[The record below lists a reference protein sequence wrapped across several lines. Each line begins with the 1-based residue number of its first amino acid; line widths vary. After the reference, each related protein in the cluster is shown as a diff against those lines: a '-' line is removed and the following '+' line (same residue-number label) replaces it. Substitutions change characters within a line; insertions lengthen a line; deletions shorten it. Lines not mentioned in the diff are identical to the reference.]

1 MKRILSLDGGGSWAL
16 IQVRALIDIYGYN
29 ATGYDVLRDFDLIVA
44 NSGGSIVAGT
54 LAAGWPLLQSLDL
67 FLSEANRK
75 SIFVAG
81 PWLDRVENAV
91 LGLGPKYGT
100 GDKFVGL
107 TSLFGAFAQ
116 TPMDQLPTTLSVPLG
131 KRVDFIIS
139 SFDYDRKRAVLF
151 RSNTAS
157 VVAPIVQVPVATI
170 SAAIHASSTAPVN
183 YFDKPATFPTTTH
196 VFDSFR
202 FWDGGISG
210 MNNPVLVGVMELLG
224 SGVVASDIQ
233 VLSIGAGTV
242 RRPIPPEL
250 GAAPSNLFQT
260 PANPGTVSDL
270 KELAASIVDDPPDH
284 ATYMAY
290 LALGGVLPK
299 SAAEAPLVP
308 NGFIRLSPMVQ
319 PRCMTSDL
327 VNLSSDPTDLK
338 VPDLQDDI
346 LAPQKQS
353 EDNFG
358 ALAVLDMD
366 AIEADQVNLLQ
377 LLTNTWI
384 AGGIY
389 NQPIRSNTTF
399 GCEIGHRFFP
409 AAKAAWLVNVGRA
422 APTDLPAPP
431 GPEGPS
437 TK

>member
-16 IQVRALIDIYGYN
+16 IQVRALIDIYGYT
-29 ATGYDVLRDFDLIVA
+29 ATGYDVLRDFDLVVA

-54 LAAGWPLLQSLDL
+54 LAAGWPLSKSLAL
-67 FLSEANRK
+67 FLGEANRR

-81 PWLDRVENAV
+81 PWLDRIENAV

-107 TSLFGAFAQ
+107 TALFGAFAQ
-116 TPMDQLPTTLSVPLG
+116 TPMDQLPAILAGPLG

-139 SFDYDRKRAVLF
+139 SFDYDRKRGVLF

-157 VVAPIVQVPVATI
+157 VVAPIIQVPVATL

-183 YFDKPATFPTTTH
+183 YFDKPATFPTPTH
-196 VFDSFR
+196 AFDSFR

-210 MNNPVLVGVMELLG
+210 LNNPVLVGVMELLG
-224 SGVVASDIQ
+224 SGVDPGDIQ
-233 VLSIGAGTV
+233 VLSLGTGTV
-242 RRPIPPEL
+242 RCPVPPGL
-250 GAAPSNLFQT
+250 GAPPSKLFLT
-260 PANPGTVSDL
+260 PGNPGTVNDL
-270 KELAASIVDDPPDH
+270 KELAASIVDDPPDL

-290 LALGGVLPK
+290 LALGGTLPQT
-299 SAAEAPLVP
+299 AAEAPLSP
-308 NGFIRLSPMVQ
+308 NGFVRLSPMVQ
-319 PRCMTSDL
+319 PLCTTADV
-327 VNLSSDPTDLK
+327 VNLSSVPADLA
-338 VPDLQDDI
+338 VPNLQDNA
-346 LAPQKQS
+346 LAPQKQPI
-353 EDNFG
+353 DNFS

-377 LLTNTWI
+377 LLSNVWI

-399 GCEIGHRFFP
+399 GCEIGHRYFP
-409 AAKAAWLVNVGRA
+409 AGKAAWLALVGRA
-422 APTDLPAPP
+422 APPAPP
-431 GPEGPS
+431 PPGPGGPG
-437 TK
+437 TA